1 MRTMRRA
8 YGSGTKF
15 TKNTKTTKNFVIFVI
30 FVILVTPPSAVGVSW
45 VS

>member
-8 YGSGTKF
+8 HGSGTKF

-30 FVILVTPPSAVGVSW
+30 LVIFVTRPSAVGVS
-45 VS
+45 